1 MPGDMLFHIS
11 VQYISLLDHNEIK
24 WGEYLA
30 NPMLEIKRNQVGNC
44 EAEVIKNIYTK
55 KINMGK
61 H

>member
-55 KINMGK
+55 KN
-61 H
+61 